1 MSSELKLAELRERY
15 LHKPGQLDWNHEDE
29 VKQRFEE
36 LVDAFKRQ
44 KIRLRP
50 DEGRMMELAFYT
62 AALALNI
69 AHSQLRKIYA
79 EVTAV
84 RDAAREA
91 VEGRGD
97 WEEVIGR
104 LGRARVMLAY
114 AVGKASGNERKR
126 EAEEF
131 KRLHEVLD
139 EAMRR
144 ATGIVERDDVEDDV
158 KLRAVEALHFLM
170 ESIIA
175 FHRFLGAG

>member
-1 MSSELKLAELRERY
+1 MSSELKLAELKEKY
-15 LHKPGQLDWNHEDE
+15 LFKPGRLDRDRADE

-50 DEGRMMELAFYT
+50 DEGRLMELAFYT
-62 AALALNI
+62 AALALGV

-91 VEGRGD
+91 AEGRGD
-97 WEEVIGR
+97 WEEVIAR
-104 LGRARVMLAY
+104 LGRARVTLAY
-114 AVGKASGNERKR
+114 AVGRASGERWKV
-126 EAEEF
+126 EAFE
-131 KRLHEVLD
+131 RLHEVLD

-175 FHRFLGAG
+175 FHRFLGAR

>member
-1 MSSELKLAELRERY
+1 MSSELKLAELREKY
-15 LHKPGQLDWNHEDE
+15 LFKSGRLDRDRVDE

-50 DEGRMMELAFYT
+50 DEGRLMELAFYT

-91 VEGRGD
+91 AEGRGD
-97 WEEVIGR
+97 WEGVIAR
-104 LGRARVMLAY
+104 LGRARVTLAY
-114 AVGKASGNERKR
+114 AVGKESRERWKAKAF
-126 EAEEF
+126 E
-131 KRLHEVLD
+131 RLHEVLD

>member
-1 MSSELKLAELRERY
+1 MSSELKLAELKEKY
-15 LHKPGQLDWNHEDE
+15 LRGRGQLDDRRRKE
-29 VKQRFEE
+29 VELRFKE
-36 LVDAFKRQ
+36 LVDKFKRQ

-50 DEGRMMELAFYT
+50 DEGKLMELAFYT

-69 AHSQLRKIYA
+69 AHSQLRKIYT

-91 VEGRGD
+91 AEGRGD
-97 WEEVIGR
+97 WEGVITR
-104 LGRARVMLAY
+104 LGRARVTLAY
-114 AVGKASGNERKR
+114 AAGRAGSRSFE
-126 EAEEF
+126 
-131 KRLHEVLD
+131 RLHEVLD

-175 FHRFLGAG
+175 FHRFLGAR

>member
-1 MSSELKLAELRERY
+1 MSSELKLAELKEKY
-15 LHKPGQLDWNHEDE
+15 LFKPGRLDRDRADE

-50 DEGRMMELAFYT
+50 DEGRLMELAFYT
-62 AALALNI
+62 AALALGV

-91 VEGRGD
+91 AEGRGD
-97 WEEVIGR
+97 WEEVIAR
-104 LGRARVMLAY
+104 LGRARVTLAY
-114 AVGKASGNERKR
+114 AVGKEESRNKWKA
-126 EAEEF
+126 EAF
-131 KRLHEVLD
+131 GRLHEVLD

>member
-1 MSSELKLAELRERY
+1 MSSELKLAELKEKY
-15 LHKPGQLDWNHEDE
+15 LFKPGRLDRNRVDE

-50 DEGRMMELAFYT
+50 DEGRLMELAFYT

-91 VEGRGD
+91 AEGRGD
-97 WEEVIGR
+97 WEEVIAR
-104 LGRARVMLAY
+104 LGRARVTLAY
-114 AVGKASGNERKR
+114 AVGKESGKRRKA
-126 EAEEF
+126 EAFE
-131 KRLHEVLD
+131 RLHEVLD
-139 EAMRR
+139 EAMCR